1 MIMKKTLIIFSLV
14 ILFCGCSRMSY
25 IEKQTGKEKLK
36 RPHIRVKILE
46 TDRFKIEC
54 EGTYRLNCICADS
67 TAKGY
72 YSVAPLEIVASQT
85 GIKLTDYNGFTLD
98 TGLVKLY
105 VSPRKRDSHLV
116 INGSPFRGVLEI
128 HADSNIA
135 TVINFLNIE
144 EYLKGVLPPEIGRLG
159 KKGYEALKA
168 QSVAARTYAY
178 SCIKSNSEKKYD
190 LVNSIMDQVYIG
202 TKGEYELA
210 NKAID
215 DTRGEILTFNGKPI
229 VANYHSTCGGYT
241 EDVCNAWDKHDNGYL
256 LSINDSG
263 YCEWSKFHD
272 WEISWSPDELTG
284 YLLTYLKNGR
294 KYDGEPFLIKD
305 IKIVERFPTGRISH
319 LEVDTD
325 KGEFLFF
332 KDQIRWAFRRPG
344 RPDQI
349 LPSSNFHLHLWRD
362 HEGQLTEITADG
374 HGYGHGVGMC
384 QTGAIGRARAGQ
396 KYDYILKTYYSG
408 VEIERVY

>member
-1 MIMKKTLIIFSLV
+1 MIIKRAIIISCLILLI
-14 ILFCGCSRMSY
+14 CGCSRMSY

-46 TDRFKIEC
+46 TDKIKIEC
-54 EGTYRLNCICADS
+54 EGTYRLNCISIDS
-67 TAKGY
+67 SAKGY
-72 YSVAPLEIVASQT
+72 YSVAPLNILAAPS
-85 GIKLTDYNGFTLD
+85 GIKLTESAGFTLD
-98 TGLVKLY
+98 TGLVTLY
-105 VSPRKRDSHLV
+105 ISPRKRNSHLI
-116 INGSPFRGVLEI
+116 INGHPFRGVLEI
-128 HADSNIA
+128 HAGDKIA
-135 TVINFLNIE
+135 TVINVLNIE
-144 EYLKGVLPPEIGRLG
+144 EYLKGVLPPEIGRLN

-178 SCIKSNSEKKYD
+178 SCIKANSENRFD

-202 TKGEYELA
+202 VEGEYELA

-215 DTRGEILTFNGKPI
+215 DTRGKILTFNGNPI

-241 EDVCNAWDKHDNGYL
+241 EDVSNAWDKHENGYL
-256 LSINDSG
+256 LSVDDSS

-272 WEISWSPDELTG
+272 WEMSWHPDELTG
-284 YLLTYLKNGR
+284 YLMTYLKNR
-294 KYDGEPFLIKD
+294 REYEGELFTIED
-305 IKIVERFPTGRISH
+305 IKILERFPTGRISH
-319 LEVDTD
+319 LAVETN

-344 RPDQI
+344 KPGQI
-349 LPSSNFHLHLWRD
+349 LPSSNFDIRLWRD
-362 HEGQLTEITADG
+362 HEGRLTEISAEG

-396 KYDYILKTYYSG
+396 KYDYILKTYYFS